1 MIKKMVMDEERLR
14 EVLGF
19 SCIGL
24 PGEEYAEVLDR
35 VNAVL
40 RMCDEMQELDSS
52 NVSPFEWDV
61 IKAPARRKDSPVA
74 WNGRERLLDRA
85 PVREGDFFRV
95 PRIIARDDIEPEE
108 EE

>member
-1 MIKKMVMDEERLR
+1 MIKKMEMDEVRLR

-24 PGEEYAEVLDR
+24 PEEEYAEVLDR
-35 VNAVL
+35 ANSVL

-61 IKAPARRKDSPVA
+61 KKAPARREDSAVA
-74 WNGRERLLDRA
+74 WKGRDRFLDQA

-95 PRIIARDDIEPEE
+95 PRIIAGDDVETEE

>member
-1 MIKKMVMDEERLR
+1 MIKKMEMDEKRLR

-24 PGEEYAEVLDR
+24 PEEEYVEILDR
-35 VNAVL
+35 VNSVL
-40 RMCDEMQELDSS
+40 RMCDDVQELDSS

-61 IKAPARRKDSPVA
+61 MKAPERRKDIPVT
-74 WNGRERLLDRA
+74 WKGRDRFLDQA

-95 PRIIARDDIEPEE
+95 PRIIARDDTEVEE